1 VPVLPD
7 DAPWLLRLAES
18 LFSDGTEELDTDD
31 FFPTREE
38 LLEREARVADEAR
51 RAKSGLVTASAPFVL
66 AIATVVAGVLSS
78 ANLQITLLVAIGGGL
93 LIAVPTWI
101 AAEVGGRDYANRG
114 LVAAGVLGAL
124 KGFGLGL
131 LVAAIGVILGGLGF
145 SLYVLL
151 AAVVAWFREGL

>member
-7 DAPWLLRLAES
+7 NAPWLLRLAES

-31 FFPTREE
+31 PFPTRV
-38 LLEREARVADEAR
+38 EREARAADEVR
-51 RAKSGLVTASAPFVL
+51 RAKCGLVTASAPFVI